1 MIDLFVMGTASLDT
15 LHLADGRTAYTAG
28 GAGLYTAL
36 AAHRAGARVGL
47 FAPKPEPM
55 PEPLRPAAERLLWYG
70 PMISPDRLPRLEIEH
85 HGGGR
90 ATLVAASWGAEAELL
105 PEQLPPVTAGSA
117 IIHIAALSTAQ
128 RQLDFLDQLKRQT
141 ASLERPPLISVGTYA
156 RLVYNDTGR
165 VRRLFEQADLFFM
178 NENEANGLFGS
189 VDQAQ
194 TRPTARLFVTL
205 DAKGAL
211 VIEAGRSNFVAGH
224 PVTEVDP
231 TGAGD
236 TFCGAVLAALA
247 QGQAALPAAQA
258 AVKLAAQTVSAVG
271 PAALLT

>member
-1 MIDLFVMGTASLDT
+1 MIDVFVIGTASLDT
-15 LHLADGRTAYTAG
+15 LHLAGGRTVFTGG

-47 FAPKPEPM
+47 FAPKPEPL
-55 PEPLRPAAERLLWYG
+55 PEPLRPAAERLLWRG
-70 PMISPDRLPRLEIEH
+70 PTISPDRLPRLEIEH

-90 ATLVAASWGAEAELL
+90 ATLLAASWGAEAELL
-105 PEQLPPVTAGSA
+105 PEQLPPVAAGSA

-128 RQLDFLDQLKRQT
+128 RQLDFLDQLKRQ
-141 ASLERPPLISVGTYA
+141 AALRQRPPLISVGTYA
-156 RLVYNDTGR
+156 RLVYNDAGR
-165 VRRLFEQADLFFM
+165 VRRLFELADLFFM

-189 VDQAQ
+189 VGQAQ
-194 TRPTARLFVTL
+194 TRPNARLFVTL

-211 VIEAGRSNFVAGH
+211 VIEGGQATFVAGH
-224 PVTEVDP
+224 SAVEVDP

-247 QGQAALPAAQA
+247 QGKSALSAAQA

-271 PAALLT
+271 PEALLT